1 IAIHATAETETIG
14 QPDSHGCLRVTAADA
29 NWLIKHV
36 PEGTPVTITG

>member
-1 IAIHATAETETIG
+1 MRTK
-14 QPDSHGCLRVTAADA
+14 PCLTAADA